1 MARGAC
7 TFKQRDATRA
17 AKAAIAAGLIVE
29 RVEYKRD
36 GTIVVVT
43 ASQASPGPTED
54 LDRELADFEARNG
67 QG

>member
-1 MARGAC
+1 MPRGAC

-17 AKAAIAAGLIVE
+17 AKAAIAAGLVVE

-43 ASQASPGPTED
+43 AGQPRAPAED
-54 LDRELADFEARNG
+54 LDRELAEFEARNG
-67 QG
+67 QD